1 MSPPA
6 DTRTARRVLVI
17 PAAGVGS
24 RLKTT
29 TPKLLFPV
37 NGRPMLDRLL
47 HLYRHMVDRVVVVVH
62 PSFADAVRSHVRTT
76 AAPVDLEVQQTPTG
90 MLDAILLARRV
101 VEQSDAGRVWITWC
115 DQVGIHPE
123 TVRRLSALSNDHAA
137 APLILPTVRR
147 PHPYIHLERDASA
160 RIVRVLHRREGDA
173 MPDVGESEIGLFSLS
188 RAAYLDLLPEFAAQ
202 PAVGAATGERNFL
215 PFIPWIAARGDVMTF
230 PCVDE
235 EESIGVNT
243 PEELQVIESYLTGRD
258 GASGGS

>member
-1 MSPPA
+1 M
-6 DTRTARRVLVI
+6 LVI
-17 PAAGVGS
+17 PAAGPGS
-24 RLKTT
+24 RLKTP
-29 TPKLLFPV
+29 TPKLLVAV

-47 HLYRHMVDRVVVVVH
+47 HLYRHVVDRVVVVVH
-62 PSFADAVRSHVRTT
+62 PSFAEAVRSHVRAL

-101 VEQSDAGRVWITWC
+101 VEQSDADRVWVTWC

-123 TVRRLSALSNDHAA
+123 TVRRLGALSDEHAA

-147 PHPYIHLERDASA
+147 PHPYIHLERDAST

-173 MPDVGESEIGLFSLS
+173 MPNVGESDMGLFSLS
-188 RAAYLDLLPEFAAQ
+188 RAAYLEQLPAFAAQ
-202 PAVGAATGERNFL
+202 PEIGAATGERNFV
-215 PFIPWIAARGDVMTF
+215 PFIPWIAARGGVMTY

-235 EESIGVNT
+235 EEAIGVNT
-243 PEELQVIESYLTGRD
+243 PEELLAIESYLAGRD